1 MLEGDVYDWRWA
13 DDARHADCGPHRSYH
28 CFSRIAVV
36 KDGLL
41 CDTFWSPPGTKLSP
55 DAVVLTLLG
64 NILDM
69 TEIRESE
76 ARYYCS
82 GDIVDMRHS
91 NNSRASVY
99 LKAGAQKD
107 RDTMLE
113 YIRREREQAE
123 SEARFNAS
131 KIERMDGLEKMVIEG
146 NLDDVYL

>member
-13 DDARHADCGPHRSYH
+13 DDAKHADCGPYRSYH

-36 KDGLL
+36 KDGML
-41 CDTFWSPPGTKLSP
+41 CDTFWSSAGSKLSP

-64 NILDM
+64 NLNGM

-76 ARYYCS
+76 ARYYC
-82 GDIVDMRHS
+82 GEDIVDMRHS

-99 LKAGAQKD
+99 LKSGAEKD

-113 YIRREREQAE
+113 YIRRERDQAA

-131 KIERMDGLEKMVIEG
+131 KIERMDDLEKVVIAG
-146 NLDDVYL
+146 NLNDVYL

>member
-13 DDARHADCGPHRSYH
+13 DDAKHADCGPYRSYH

-41 CDTFWSPPGTKLSP
+41 CDTFWLPPGTKLSP

-64 NILDM
+64 NLNDM
-69 TEIRESE
+69 TEIRESD
-76 ARYYCS
+76 ARYYHS
-82 GDIVDMRHS
+82 KDIVDMRHS

-99 LKAGAQKD
+99 LKSGAEKD

-113 YIRREREQAE
+113 YIRRERDQAE
-123 SEARFNAS
+123 SEACFAAS
-131 KIERMDGLEKMVIEG
+131 KIERMDGLEEMVIAG
-146 NLDDVYL
+146 NLDDAHF